1 MRGSQFFSNPVN
13 LQYVNIICTYIHAY
27 LNMYY
32 YVNMYICKCCT
43 NHKPINVIHRLCTY
57 TYLHYAYLCI
67 YIQYYMQPA
76 INTMHIILYIL
87 LCMCIYVRIYR
98 IVCIY
103 MYIAKYIEIRINTL
117 FSVVKNYSLQAILA
131 LSGRTSALL
140 Q

>member
-1 MRGSQFFSNPVN
+1 
-13 LQYVNIICTYIHAY
+13 
-27 LNMYY
+27 
-32 YVNMYICKCCT
+32 
-43 NHKPINVIHRLCTY
+43 
-57 TYLHYAYLCI
+57 
-67 YIQYYMQPA
+67 MQPA